1 MIRYQK
7 NVIIP
12 ARMETATYRQSLIA
26 AGGTAPIITSRAI
39 PPELPA
45 AKDKT
50 RTPKQIEPVL
60 HRGRRSAERKDERA
74 AKIEG
79 HQQRVYQDMPVYGH
93 RAYVDSQ
100 ACAATTSAS
109 TPVSNVG
116 WITGAKRGL

>member
-1 MIRYQK
+1 
-7 NVIIP
+7 
-12 ARMETATYRQSLIA
+12 METATYRQSLIA

-50 RTPKQIEPVL
+50 RTPKRSSL
-60 HRGRRSAERKDERA
+60 CFTAGRRAAERENERA

-79 HQQRVYQDMPVYGH
+79 HQQRVHQDVLVDDH
-93 RAYVDSQ
+93 RLYADSQ

-109 TPVSNVG
+109 TPVFKVG